1 MGLKVHRKISV
12 VCKVEIYI
20 MGFSEVWK
28 IGYEYFWV
36 SNNMIVVV
44 KNILLNIFNTNEGKI
59 SLSCI
64 IRAGVDGAMDVA
76 HDIVD
81 FKLALI

>member
-1 MGLKVHRKISV
+1 MGLKVHGKISV

-44 KNILLNIFNTNEGKI
+44 KIFY
-59 SLSCI
+59 
-64 IRAGVDGAMDVA
+64 
-76 HDIVD
+76 
-81 FKLALI
+81 